1 MDSSSLQ
8 RSSLWTSSERV
19 QTGVGNTLTSSG
31 IRMRQRHERL
41 PDGAIRG
48 FDVFDG
54 KVRGDTNQY
63 YRDFVRAMQV
73 KGYGGYMSYE
83 LCHNLPVVDG
93 QTVDI
98 GYAHQ
103 QAQLAAEFMRDLIAS
118 ADRRDPL
125 SASNR
130 TFGTTFGTTFG
141 RPA

>member
-1 MDSSSLQ
+1 M
-8 RSSLWTSSERV
+8 
-19 QTGVGNTLTSSG
+19 
-31 IRMRQRHERL
+31 
-41 PDGAIRG
+41 
-48 FDVFDG
+48 FDG

-63 YRDFVRAMQV
+63 YHDFVHAMRV
-73 KGYGGYMSYE
+73 IGYDAYLSYE

-118 ADRRDPL
+118 ADRPEPL
-125 SASNR
+125 SALS
-130 TFGTTFGTTFG
+130 TTIGTTSG

>member
-1 MDSSSLQ
+1 MLDNGEV
-8 RSSLWTSSERV
+8 ERLRK
-19 QTGVGNTLTSSG
+19 QAMALSHFGGEF
-31 IRMRQRHERL
+31 ERL

-73 KGYGGYMSYE
+73 IGYRGYMSYE

-125 SASNR
+125 SASP
-130 TFGTTFGTTFG
+130 TTFG